1 MKRQP
6 TLQEMIQREQREA
19 QVVSRYIAGEDI
31 SSEPLYFR
39 GCNGESIL
47 TYAGALNVA
56 SILGIERVSEQIKG
70 SVQRNG
76 KPAHF
81 AVVKVRLG
89 SSTRAGAATSQDVMV
104 ACELAFR
111 NAVKQTITN

>member
-6 TLQEMIQREQREA
+6 TINEMIQREKREA
-19 QVVSRYIAGEDI
+19 SIASRHLAGESIDN
-31 SSEPLYFR
+31 EPLYFR

-47 TYAGALNVA
+47 TYHGAIQLA

-76 KPAHF
+76 KTAHF

-89 SSTRAGAATSQDVMV
+89 SNTRAGAATSQDAVI
-104 ACELAFR
+104 ACELAYR
-111 NAVKQTITN
+111 NAVKQAVTN